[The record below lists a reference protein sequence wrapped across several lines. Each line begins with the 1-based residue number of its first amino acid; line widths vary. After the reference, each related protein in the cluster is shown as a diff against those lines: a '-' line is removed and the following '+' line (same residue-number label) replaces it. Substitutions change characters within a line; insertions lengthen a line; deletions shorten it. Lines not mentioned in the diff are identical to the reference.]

1 MQKKKTNVLFV
12 KLYIRVLK
20 SGLLAEISGND
31 WKTLCALA
39 GYMDQ
44 NGYCNPSQGRL
55 ARDLDVQRDTVSQRI
70 KSLLR
75 FRLRG
80 HPILQAG
87 RRIRKPN
94 GKFQS
99 LRYRIMPSSGLQI
112 FCVSQDK

>member
-1 MQKKKTNVLFV
+1 MQKKKTDVLFV

-39 GYMDQ
+39 GYMDR

-70 KSLLR
+70 KSLLKFR
-75 FRLRG
+75 FRG
-80 HPILQAG
+80 EPILQAG
-87 RRIRKPN
+87 KKIRKPN

-99 LRYRIMPSSGLQI
+99 LKYRILSSSGLQI
-112 FCVSQDK
+112 FRISQDK